1 MPLMKASY
9 EHQALLLDLQQLDTA
24 LRQIAHK
31 GANLPEIAVL
41 ASLEGDGSRLRSR
54 LATEQGA
61 WEDAQSELK
70 RIESDVAV
78 VEARVARDE
87 QRIASSS
94 STKDVAALEGEL
106 AALAKRRSDLEDLEL
121 EVMERVESLGAV
133 AAVTRGE
140 LDQLETRRVDAETG
154 RDATLSELEADRA
167 EVVANRETIAATV
180 PADLLALYERQR
192 DRYGVGASLLRGGV
206 SSASGVALTGSD
218 LAAVR
223 AAAEDDVVLCPDSNA
238 VLVRTYESGI

>member
-78 VEARVARDE
+78 VEARVVRDE

-94 STKDVAALEGEL
+94 SSKDVAALEGEL
-106 AALAKRRSDLEDLEL
+106 AALAKRRSDLEDLQL

-140 LDQLETRRVDAETG
+140 LDQLDTRRIDAETG
-154 RDATLSELEADRA
+154 RDAKLAELEADRA

-238 VLVRTYESGI
+238 VLVRTYESGL

>member
-78 VEARVARDE
+78 VEARVVRDE

-94 STKDVAALEGEL
+94 SSKDVAALEGEL
-106 AALAKRRSDLEDLEL
+106 AALAKRRSDLEDLQL

-140 LDQLETRRVDAETG
+140 LDQLDTRRVDAETG
-154 RDATLSELEADRA
+154 RDAKLAELEADRA
-167 EVVANRETIAATV
+167 QVVANRETIAATV

-238 VLVRTYESGI
+238 VLVRTYESGL

>member
-78 VEARVARDE
+78 VEARVVRDE

-94 STKDVAALEGEL
+94 SSKDVAALEGEL
-106 AALAKRRSDLEDLEL
+106 AALAKRRSDLEDLQL

-140 LDQLETRRVDAETG
+140 LDQLDTRRVDAETG
-154 RDATLSELEADRA
+154 RVAKLAELEADRA

-238 VLVRTYESGI
+238 VLVRTYESGL

>member
-78 VEARVARDE
+78 VEARVVRDE

-94 STKDVAALEGEL
+94 SSKDVAALEGEL
-106 AALAKRRSDLEDLEL
+106 AALAKRRSDLEDLQL

-140 LDQLETRRVDAETG
+140 LDQLDTRRVDAETG
-154 RDATLSELEADRA
+154 RDAKLAELEADRA

-238 VLVRTYESGI
+238 VLVRTYESGL